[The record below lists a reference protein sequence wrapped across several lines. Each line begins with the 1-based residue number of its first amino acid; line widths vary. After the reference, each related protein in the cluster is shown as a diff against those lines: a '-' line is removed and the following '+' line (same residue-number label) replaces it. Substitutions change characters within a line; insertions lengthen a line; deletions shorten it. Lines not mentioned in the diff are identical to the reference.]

1 MLDRLLGRASLKEH
15 IETLEAERDSLES
28 RLEAESDRRSEAAR
42 KRQEAE
48 ARINRLEDRIEEL
61 EDRVERAESTESD
74 TSVRGEETLRG
85 DRLDAVLSRLESVE
99 TGPEGALSAMVE
111 DTIPDVVRET
121 FAERTPLV
129 EHAAPALVLADD
141 AHLVSVALRPPVAPD
156 PFVRWGDAFE
166 IDREWFEPS
175 GEYALALV
183 RADRFAI
190 GEYDG
195 RERRS
200 VTGFE
205 SDVKGSHSK
214 GGFSQARFERRRDA
228 QIGEHLAAAR
238 EAIEDRDTERL
249 YVVGESTLLPE
260 FADLATVTHP
270 SDATGTPRAALEEAF
285 ADFWSVRLTLL

>member
-1 MLDRLLGRASLKEH
+1 MLDRLLGRASLKER

-48 ARINRLEDRIEEL
+48 ARVNHLEDRIEEL

-74 TSVRGEETLRG
+74 AAVRGEATLRG
-85 DRLDAVLSRLESVE
+85 DRLDEVLSRLESVG

-111 DTIPDVVRET
+111 ETLPDGVRET
-121 FAERTPLV
+121 FGERTPLV
-129 EHAAPALVLADD
+129 EHAAPALVYADD
-141 AHLVSVALRPPVAPD
+141 AHLVNVAVRPPVAPD
-156 PFVRWGDAFE
+156 PFVHWGDSFE
-166 IDREWFEPS
+166 VDREWFEPS

-195 RERRS
+195 RERHS

-205 SDVKGSHSK
+205 SDVKGAHSK

-228 QIGEHLAAAR
+228 QIDEHLSAAR

-260 FADLATVTHP
+260 FADVATVTHP
-270 SDATGTPRAALEEAF
+270 SDATGKPTAALEEAY
-285 ADFWSVRLTLL
+285 ADFWSVQLTLL